1 MPRVAV
7 PVTTLSGNPLG
18 VVLPAPVANSDATN
32 DHELFNLHDGMF
44 LEVSNTIATPTTIE
58 FVTPGTVKGRAVAD
72 DSGIAIA
79 ASERRFFGPFDQDVY
94 GTSLQIN
101 VTVATLS
108 IRGWQLVLS

>member
-7 PVTTLSGNPLG
+7 PVTTLNGNPAG
-18 VVLPAPVANSDATN
+18 IALPAIAANSDAAN

-44 LEVSNTIATPTTIE
+44 LEISNSIATPTTVE
-58 FVTPGTVKGRAVAD
+58 FVTPGTIKGRAVAD
-72 DSGIAIA
+72 DTAIAIA

-94 GTSLQIN
+94 GPSLQIN

-108 IRGWQLVLS
+108 IRGWQLVQA